1 MDLERAR
8 RKKAED
14 ENRLLKEAATITNAS
29 SNSKKLMINT
39 TVTHT
44 NENIISPTTE
54 NIKLKKKISKFAT
67 SEKQMLSTL
76 EQRLVDLNDARA
88 KVKSSS
94 PSSLPSLLP
103 SSFQLMR
110 LKSAAN
116 TNTNTYDDDNVAFLE
131 EKMSEYER

>member
-1 MDLERAR
+1 MNSLLPSQQEGLIRSLEETKEFLDLERAR

-14 ENRLLKEAATITNAS
+14 ENRLLKEAAVITNAS
-29 SNSKKLMINT
+29 SNIDSKKLAINT
-39 TVTHT
+39 TVSHT

-88 KVKSSS
+88 KV
-94 PSSLPSLLP
+94 
-103 SSFQLMR
+103 
-110 LKSAAN
+110 
-116 TNTNTYDDDNVAFLE
+116 
-131 EKMSEYER
+131 

>member
-8 RKKAED
+8 RRKAED
-14 ENRLLKEAATITNAS
+14 ENRLLKEAAIIANAS
-29 SNSKKLMINT
+29 SNSNSKKLAINT

-88 KVKSSS
+88 KVHHHYHHHHHHHYHYHH
-94 PSSLPSLLP
+94 LIITDII
-103 SSFQLMR
+103 
-110 LKSAAN
+110 AAN
-116 TNTNTYDDDNVAFLE
+116 ATKE
-131 EKMSEYER
+131 CC